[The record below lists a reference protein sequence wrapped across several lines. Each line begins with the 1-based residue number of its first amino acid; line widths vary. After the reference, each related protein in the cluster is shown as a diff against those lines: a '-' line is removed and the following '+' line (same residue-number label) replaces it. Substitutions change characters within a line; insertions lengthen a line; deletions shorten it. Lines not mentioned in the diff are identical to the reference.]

1 MNNYSLKLSRQSIL
15 ECDNIRGFT
24 LFPSNYICKREV
36 ADDLYSNIAF
46 YPQQTHSLNLMVVKN
61 NHADVKDTDALLT
74 FEENLTIGV
83 RTADCVPILIYS
95 PDLKGIG
102 AIHAGWKGT
111 LGGIVDKVLDEL
123 EIRGGDISE
132 LIVSFGPSISE
143 TIYEVDEELA
153 TKFRIAGFERYISYP
168 DGNDHKPHI
177 DLQGVNMERFL
188 RRGVRKDNI
197 KLSDE
202 CTYSSKKEDC
212 TFKYQSYRRDKDRA
226 ARNLTAICRHK
237 DG

>member
-1 MNNYSLKLSRQSIL
+1 MNNYSLKISRQSIL
-15 ECDNIRGFT
+15 EYDDVRGFT
-24 LFPSNYICKREV
+24 LFPSDNACMRETT
-36 ADDLYSNIAF
+36 DDLYSKVAF
-46 YPQQTHSLNLMVVKN
+46 YPQQTHSLNVKVVKN
-61 NHADVKDTDALLT
+61 IDADVRDTDALLT

-111 LGGIVDKVLDEL
+111 LGGIVDNVLDEL
-123 EIRGGDISE
+123 EARGADISE
-132 LIVSFGPSISE
+132 LVVSFGPSISV

-153 TKFRIAGFERYISYP
+153 TKFKVAGFEKYISYP
-168 DGNDHKPHI
+168 YGHDRKPHI

-197 KLSDE
+197 SLSNE
-202 CTYSSKKEDC
+202 CTYSSKNEDC
-212 TFKYQSYRRDKDRA
+212 TFKYQSYRRDKDIA

-237 DG
+237 NG